1 MVPQARSCAKA
12 WRLVGCGG
20 WLSTNSTREG
30 PWILDDFYGGASG
43 GNCVDWNSI
52 GWWRHHLHP
61 AVNRCRGTRTR
72 TTDTR
77 TLVLSV
83 RVLGFDPFK
92 EVIFLTTLDVA
103 VAYHLGTS
111 KVQFL
116 GTLKPSTACMIRLCI
131 HRVPPCVIA
140 DEYIRSASRS
150 DISCV
155 RQAAS
160 CMFLLWLEDLVYFLL
175 TFVICLEPNQN
186 NWYI

>member
-1 MVPQARSCAKA
+1 MMTTSSPP
-12 WRLVGCGG
+12 G
-20 WLSTNSTREG
+20 RESMQG
-30 PWILDDFYGGASG
+30 NEDEDDRYAYPSSF
-43 GNCVDWNSI
+43 
-52 GWWRHHLHP
+52 
-61 AVNRCRGTRTR
+61 
-72 TTDTR
+72 
-77 TLVLSV
+77 

-116 GTLKPSTACMIRLCI
+116 GILKPSTACMIRLCI

-186 NWYI
+186 N